1 MAEERKGRRPTR
13 IILVRHGESEGNVD
27 SNTYCRVADSKIRL
41 TEAGITQAKK
51 CGDEIRALIE
61 KDSSSRENPD
71 WRVYFYV
78 SPYQRTLGTLKGIGR
93 AFAKQHILGVREE
106 PRIREQDFGNF
117 QQRERMKVVKD
128 IRSRFGRFFY
138 RFPEGES
145 AADVF
150 DRVTSMFT
158 LSPPLRMNDEEKEE
172 EASVHSKNG
181 FVILNVRVVAFP
193 LLQVFWKVCGGIL
206 T

>member
-27 SNTYCRVADSKIRL
+27 SNTYCRVADSKIQL
-41 TEAGITQAKK
+41 TEAGINAAKK

-61 KDSSSRENPD
+61 KDSSGRENPD

-117 QQRERMKVVKD
+117 QQRERMKVVQD

-158 LSPPLRMNDEEKEE
+158 LSPPLGMNDEEKEK
-172 EASVHSKNG
+172 ASVHSKDG
-181 FVILNVRVVAFP
+181 FVILTVGVVAFP